1 MIEVKRLVLDV
12 LKPEQPKYLKFS
24 KCILFLLFLISLSS
38 YSESSQ
44 TVRYSNLL
52 ATSAQLNE
60 FFLQQLDLALGKS
73 EGEFGP
79 YELKQ
84 TSPMYQS
91 AALSALIKR
100 NKIDVVWTLYSKER
114 EAHAKSVKFDLLQG
128 LNNYK
133 VIVFSAKAEKAFKGI
148 NSLED
153 LASKV
158 GLQGHDWADTHFL
171 RQKGLRLKS
180 DFVFENLM
188 NKVAA
193 SENLYYLSSVLSYK
207 AQLSAFSNRMLAHEG
222 LLLHYAAPINFFV
235 NKSNTQ
241 LAKRIEKG
249 LAVAREDGSFQTLF
263 KAFLSENESFQI
275 LDIDRRKIIDL
286 DDEVHKKVGDK
297 SKKYVVL
304 RKLKAPLNQ

>member
-1 MIEVKRLVLDV
+1 MK
-12 LKPEQPKYLKFS
+12 KYVS
-24 KCILFLLFLISLSS
+24 LFLLLSLISLPS
-38 YSESSQ
+38 YSHSSQ
-44 TVRYSNLL
+44 AVRYSNLL

-60 FFLQQLDLALGKS
+60 FFLQQLDLALSKS

-84 TSPMYQS
+84 TRPMYQS
-91 AALSALIKR
+91 AALSALKKR
-100 NKIDVVWTLYSKER
+100 NKIDVVWTLSSKER
-114 EAHAKSVKFDLLQG
+114 EAHAKAVKFDLLQG

-153 LASKV
+153 LTSMV

-188 NKVAA
+188 NKVAE
-193 SENLYYLSSVLSYK
+193 SESFYTLSSVLSYK
-207 AQLSAFSNRMLAHEG
+207 TQLSAFANRMLAHEG
-222 LLLHYAAPINFFV
+222 LLLHYASPINFFV

-249 LAVAREDGSFQTLF
+249 LAVAREDGSFQALF
-263 KAFLSENESFQI
+263 KAFLSENESFQA
-275 LDIDRRKIIDL
+275 LDIDSRKILDL
-286 DDEVHKKVGDK
+286 DDESHERADDK
-297 SKKYVVL
+297 SKKHAAL
-304 RKLKAPLNQ
+304 RKLKSPLNR